1 MQEKLENFKYISS
14 RICIMYETRKK
25 TVTAARLRQK
35 KCLPKKVLFEKKM
48 VDTLTHM

>member
-1 MQEKLENFKYISS
+1 MQEKVENFKYLPGFVL
-14 RICIMYETRKK
+14 CTKQEK

-48 VDTLTHM
+48 VDNLTHI